1 MISTKSKGIKGHDV
15 WCFVKYGKRNINTE
29 IKGKSMSL
37 NSSQKLK
44 LGEDFLVLAFSI
56 FFKGKK
62 KKKTRH
68 MSGISAICHL
78 MINDAFFYWLSI
90 DMFVDILL
98 RGILIFEIK
107 SSKLKL

>member
-44 LGEDFLVLAFSI
+44 LGKDFLVLAFSL

-62 KKKTRH
+62 KKKK
-68 MSGISAICHL
+68 
-78 MINDAFFYWLSI
+78 
-90 DMFVDILL
+90 
-98 RGILIFEIK
+98 RGICLE
-107 SSKLKL
+107 SVQSVT

>member
-1 MISTKSKGIKGHDV
+1 M

-29 IKGKSMSL
+29 IKCKSMSL

-56 FFKGKK
+56 FFKEK

>member
-1 MISTKSKGIKGHDV
+1 
-15 WCFVKYGKRNINTE
+15 
-29 IKGKSMSL
+29 
-37 NSSQKLK
+37 
-44 LGEDFLVLAFSI
+44 
-56 FFKGKK
+56 
-62 KKKTRH
+62 